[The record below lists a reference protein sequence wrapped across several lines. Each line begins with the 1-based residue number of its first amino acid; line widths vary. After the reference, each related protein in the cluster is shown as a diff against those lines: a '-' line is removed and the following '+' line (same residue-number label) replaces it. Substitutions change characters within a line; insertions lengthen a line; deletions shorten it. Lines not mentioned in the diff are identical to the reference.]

1 MSQAERIKRVLIL
14 DRKVYREIRDDPRS
28 MAPALTIM
36 VLSLFV
42 GSIRMIVETPYGG
55 IVTLLSLILL
65 WFVPSS
71 FLYVLSKIAKGNS
84 DYAGYLKATGY
95 AQIPMALNIIPDIG
109 LYVGLFWWLMCMT
122 VATRQTQEFSKRKA
136 VLIVFIPSSLVVLL
150 ICAMRASEAISLS
163 GFRLF

>member
-1 MSQAERIKRVLIL
+1 MREIERIGRVIRL
-14 DRKVYREIRDDPRS
+14 DRKVYKEIRDDPGS

-42 GSIRMIVETPYGG
+42 GSVRMIIETPYGG

-71 FLYVLSKIAKGNS
+71 FLYVLAKMAKGKS

-109 LYVGLFWWLMCMT
+109 LYLGLFWWLICMT
-122 VATRQTQEFSKRKA
+122 IATRQTHEFSKRKA
-136 VLIVFIPSSLVVLL
+136 VLVVFIPISLAILL
-150 ICAMRASEAISLS
+150 ISSMIASEAISLNS
-163 GFRLF
+163 FRLF